1 MSEQIGVISIPADED
16 GFVLMQCPL
25 CGEFFKVRAEDLNAE
40 DVIEIWCPCC
50 GLKSDTYFTK
60 DVIELALKKAE
71 NYTILLLQLKKGV
84 THTHPIPIPLFQVL
98 AVPKRAPASDMY
110 PVSWTH

>member
-25 CGEFFKVRAEDLNAE
+25 CGEFFKLRAEDFEAE

-50 GLKSDTYFTK
+50 
-60 DVIELALKKAE
+60 
-71 NYTILLLQLKKGV
+71 
-84 THTHPIPIPLFQVL
+84 
-98 AVPKRAPASDMY
+98 
-110 PVSWTH
+110 